1 MVNANVLMVMNR
13 KQEMEQIV
21 QHVLEICTKQ
31 VQEILSVSI
40 VYLIVQQYQI
50 LTTVVIHFV
59 GVAMIIMAFFKAAV
73 NNVTVKGK

>member
-59 GVAMIIMAFFKAAV
+59 GVTMIIMAFFKAAV